1 MQNSWVVLVPP
12 LLVVLLAATTRRVF
26 FSLFTGIFSSL
37 LIAYDFSISKAL
49 PELFLRIWKTTELGN
64 LTSWAGFWG
73 CWYLFIVLF
82 LLLLGILITVL
93 RVSGGA
99 YAYSK
104 MVMNSLKNARSA
116 EVSSLLLSLLFFI
129 DDYFGCLTV
138 GSVMQSITDK
148 FKIPRVKLGLLV
160 NTMAAPLVVLLP
172 VSSWVAEIMMQM
184 KQSGIAAS
192 AQSGVLIIGDP
203 LYLYTQMIP
212 FIFYSFIIIISVWY
226 MVLKRVSFGIVAQHE
241 AIAIKTGNLFAGK
254 TPSACGLKP
263 LSPEVIKSSS
273 IIDFLLPIGTL
284 FVTVAVGVL
293 YFGNYTLF
301 GGKNSLLL
309 ALQHT
314 QIAAALFV
322 GAAIT
327 LCVTVIFLAL
337 RKKIALKNV
346 PSMCVEGLGLM
357 GTSVCVLILI
367 WTLST
372 LIKVDLQTGHY
383 LAHLLLG
390 SVSIKLLPVMFFL
403 VGALTASSM
412 GSAWGTLGILIPIG
426 VPMLVSMTV
435 GSHGAVLAS
444 ELPMLMPLLGAI
456 VSGAVVGN
464 HMSPISD
471 TMLMSSTSS
480 GAYHID
486 LVRAQLGLTVPTI
499 ASAAVGFLLAG
510 FLVSHVSVMA
520 NVFISAGAGLVIN
533 IVLLHVLQAMSKNK

>member
-1 MQNSWVVLVPP
+1 MQNSWVVLIPP

-26 FSLFTGIFSSL
+26 FSLFTGIFSAL

-49 PELFLRIWKTTELGN
+49 PEFFLRIWQTTELGS
-64 LTSWAGFWG
+64 LTSWAGFWN

-93 RVSGGA
+93 RASGGA

-104 MVMNSLKNARSA
+104 VVMNGLKSKRSA

-148 FKIPRVKLGLLV
+148 FKIPRIKLGLLV

-184 KQSGIAAS
+184 KQSGIASS

-212 FIFYSFIIIISVWY
+212 FVFYSFIIIISLWY
-226 MVLKRVSFGIVAQHE
+226 IVATRLSYGVVAKHE
-241 AIAIKTGNLFAGK
+241 EIAEKTGNLFAGK
-254 TPSACGLKP
+254 VPSSRGMKEISQETIEA
-263 LSPEVIKSSS
+263 SS
-273 IIDFLLPIGTL
+273 IVDFLVPIGML
-284 FVTVAVGVL
+284 FATVAVGVL
-293 YFGNYTLF
+293 YFGEYTLL

-309 ALQHT
+309 ALQNT
-314 QIAAALFV
+314 QIAAALFM
-322 GAAIT
+322 GAVVT
-327 LCVTVIFLAL
+327 LIGSIAFLVM
-337 RKKIALKNV
+337 RKKINLRNI
-346 PSMCVEGLGLM
+346 PSMCTEGIGLM
-357 GTSVCVLILI
+357 GTSVAVLVLI
-367 WTLST
+367 WTLSS

-390 SVSIKLLPVMFFL
+390 SVSIKLLPCMFFL

-426 VPMLVSMTV
+426 VPMMVSMSV

-444 ELPMLMPLLGAI
+444 ELPLLMPLLGAI

-486 LVRAQLGLTVPTI
+486 LVRAQLGLTIPTI
-499 ASAAVGFLLAG
+499 ASTAVGFLLAG
-510 FLVSHVSVMA
+510 FLATQVGVLI
-520 NVFISAGAGLVIN
+520 NVLVSAGTGLLLN
-533 IVLLHVLQAMSKNK
+533 ITLLHTLKAVLKTK